1 MRTLLLALLL
11 SRAPMAPESSVQATT
26 AVTSIGL
33 TVADLGRE
41 IDFFARVLDFE
52 LLGTQE
58 DAGETYERLEG
69 VFGLRKRV
77 ARLRLGAEV
86 LELTEFLAP
95 EGAPYPAGSRSND
108 RWFQHAAIVV
118 ADMGRAYARLRASG
132 VRHASSGPQRLPDWN
147 PAAGGIE
154 AFYFK
159 DPEGHVLELIA
170 FPPGKGAPRWHEPG
184 RDGSPFLGIDHTAIV
199 VADTDASLSLYRDVL
214 GLRVAGTS
222 ENFGTEQEHLNNV
235 FGARLRITSLQADEG
250 PGVELLEYLAPS
262 DGRPYPPD
270 AASNDLVHW
279 ETRIAVD
286 DLRTLEPRLRAAGF
300 RFVSAAPVELQD
312 GLTALLV
319 RDRDG
324 HALEL
329 HHRSPTRTSDLA
341 SPGTKR

>member
-1 MRTLLLALLL
+1 VRTLLLALLL
-11 SRAPMAPESSVQATT
+11 ALAPAAQDTPVT

-33 TVADLGRE
+33 TVADLERE
-41 IDFFARVLDFE
+41 VEFFTGVLDFE

-58 DAGETYERLEG
+58 DAGEPHERLEG

-77 ARLRLGAEV
+77 ARLRLGKEV
-86 LELTEFLAP
+86 VELTEFLAP

-108 RWFQHAAIVV
+108 RWFQHVAIVV
-118 ADMGRAYARLRASG
+118 ADMQRAYARLRTSG

-170 FPPGKGAPRWHEPG
+170 FPPGKGDPRWQEPA

-199 VADTDASLSLYRDVL
+199 VADTDASLALYRDVL
-214 GLRVAGTS
+214 GLRVVGTS
-222 ENFGTEQEHLNNV
+222 ENSGTEQEHLNNV
-235 FGARLRITSLQADEG
+235 FGARLRITALRAAEG

-262 DGRPYPPD
+262 DGRPYPAE
-270 AASNDLVHW
+270 AAAKDLVHW
-279 ETRIAVD
+279 ETRLAAG
-286 DLRTLEPRLRAAGF
+286 DLRALEPRLRAAGF
-300 RFVSAAPVELQD
+300 RLVSAAPVVFQD
-312 GLTALLV
+312 GVTALLV

-329 HHRSPTRTSDLA
+329 HHQSPTRTSDLA
-341 SPGTKR
+341 QPDSKR